1 MAVSV
6 AVGDVGLGGNRAAD
20 ASARARYGP
29 GVITGATIG
38 GRLVRSST
46 VILGLLLTAAVSGA
60 AAGVPFANVA
70 TAPPEIES
78 SGGADG
84 CCGAR
89 GFFFLGAGFQ
99 FVLMRGKGAP
109 WTTSMKGDMSSASLG
124 EMGEMPPNH
133 GTSDAIRRTER
144 RMCDEKQRK

>member
-1 MAVSV
+1 M
-6 AVGDVGLGGNRAAD
+6 
-20 ASARARYGP
+20 
-29 GVITGATIG
+29 
-38 GRLVRSST
+38 
-46 VILGLLLTAAVSGA
+46 ILGLLLTAAASGA
-60 AAGVPFANVA
+60 AAGGVADVA

-109 WTTSMKGDMSSASLG
+109 WITSMNGDMSSASLG
-124 EMGEMPPNH
+124 EMGEMPPNR
-133 GTSDAIRRTER
+133 GTSDAIRRGRNENV
-144 RMCDEKQRK
+144 